1 MSSLDKTSFAAGFQ
15 AALSLFKDADGEGKE
30 DGSPLDCGRLETA
43 DITALFDALKDTGP
57 RTISK
62 AGVLK
67 MGKAIKSYSPESWS
81 QEVARNFGVLIK
93 EAASQEESGG
103 NLAGAAASSGTP
115 EEEAAGK
122 IRFRSELYDA
132 AKRDDAAEVRALLCR
147 NQGLQGQNPE
157 DSARTPIHI
166 AAVENSCNA
175 LTALIEAGGDVNAR

>member
-1 MSSLDKTSFAAGFQ
+1 
-15 AALSLFKDADGEGKE
+15 
-30 DGSPLDCGRLETA
+30 
-43 DITALFDALKDTGP
+43 
-57 RTISK
+57 
-62 AGVLK
+62 
-67 MGKAIKSYSPESWS
+67 MGKAIKSYASESWS

-93 EAASQEESGG
+93 EAASQEEGG
-103 NLAGAAASSGTP
+103 GSLAGAGASSSGTP

-122 IRFRSELYDA
+122 NRFRKALYDA

-157 DSARTPIHI
+157 DSERTPIHI